1 MRDIVDAFLVYYATV
16 ITYYFRNT
24 KEDPLETLT
33 EPKVG
38 VWGHIVNPTLQELIL
53 LTERYALDRTII
65 DDSKDIFEV
74 PRFEQEGSISYFLTR
89 YPYDVQ
95 DIDIDTAPILIII
108 GDSFLLTITQQE
120 VPFLK
125 PFIEGK
131 RVFNTTQ
138 KINLFLEFM
147 FELIIAYERK
157 LTRTRRLVY
166 KDMGRVRNIRGKDIQ
181 RLVFLEQELNE
192 TISALVPT
200 NAWLQQ
206 LTKGNYIQMF
216 SDDNERL
223 EDLLIANSQLIES
236 AKSILKTIQN
246 IRSASESILTQNLN
260 GTIRMLTVFTIVL
273 TIPTLIASLFGMNV
287 AVPFQTN
294 PSGFWI
300 IFGFIMIMVGVALYF
315 FNRSRW
321 I

>member
-1 MRDIVDAFLVYYATV
+1 MRDFAREFLYTNPRM
-16 ITYYFRNT
+16 ISYYFKDT
-24 KEDPLETLT
+24 DEGILETLT
-33 EPKVG
+33 APIDG
-38 VWGHIVNPTLQELIL
+38 VWVHVVAPTKEEIEFLVQH
-53 LTERYALDRTII
+53 YALEQTIV

-74 PRFEQEGSISYFLTR
+74 PRFEQEGSVSYFFTR
-89 YPYDVQ
+89 YPYDVK
-95 DIDIDTAPILIII
+95 DIDIDTAPILIVFGKSFII
-108 GDSFLLTITQQE
+108 TIAQQE
-120 VPFLK
+120 IPFLHS
-125 PFIEGK
+125 FIEGK
-131 RVFNTTQ
+131 RTFSTTQ

-147 FELIIAYERK
+147 AALVVAYERK

-166 KDMGRVRNIRGKDIQ
+166 KDMERVRNIRARDIQ

-192 TISALVPT
+192 TLSALVPT

-216 SDDNERL
+216 SDDRERL

-260 GTIRMLTVFTIVL
+260 STIRILTAFTIILTV
-273 TIPTLIASLFGMNV
+273 PTLIASLFGMNV
-287 AVPFQTN
+287 PVPLQTS
-294 PSGFWI
+294 PYGFLIVLCI
-300 IFGFIMIMVGVALYF
+300 IVVTMSVAIYLF
-315 FNRSRW
+315 ARSRW